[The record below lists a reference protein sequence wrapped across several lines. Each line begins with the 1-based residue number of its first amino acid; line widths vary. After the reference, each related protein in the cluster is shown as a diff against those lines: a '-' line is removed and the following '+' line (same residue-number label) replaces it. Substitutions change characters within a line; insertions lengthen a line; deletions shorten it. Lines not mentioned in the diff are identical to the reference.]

1 MADKL
6 HFSLV
11 SPARELFSGEVD
23 HVIAPG
29 TDGEFGVL
37 AHHAPFM
44 TTLKNGVVRVLEG
57 DTVKM
62 RIFVRGGFADVTSAG
77 LTILAE
83 EGIRFTVL
91 SPYQAAEVL
100 GEDGEWIDV
109 SGGGI
114 DTRVPYRVDLP
125 DNNSMAVF
133 FYDGPLSMEIA
144 FNGILD
150 DGHLFADAL
159 IRGLGEDAAGPV
171 LARVSAVASPLA

>member
-37 AHHAPFM
+37 ANHAPFM

-57 DTVKM
+57 DAVKM
-62 RIFVRGGFADVTSAG
+62 RLFVRGGFADVTPAG

-83 EGIRFTVL
+83 E
-91 SPYQAAEVL
+91 
-100 GEDGEWIDV
+100 
-109 SGGGI
+109 
-114 DTRVPYRVDLP
+114 
-125 DNNSMAVF
+125 AV
-133 FYDGPLSMEIA
+133 
-144 FNGILD
+144 NLD
-150 DGHLFADAL
+150 S
-159 IRGLGEDAAGPV
+159 
-171 LARVSAVASPLA
+171 VSAEQVTKDMDTLRQQILAEGKDGSHRSALEEEYDYLESLKAALSH

>member
-11 SPARELFSGEVD
+11 SPAKELFSGEVD

-37 AHHAPFM
+37 VNHAPFM

-77 LTILAE
+77 LTIL
-83 EGIRFTVL
+83 V
-91 SPYQAAEVL
+91 V
-100 GEDGEWIDV
+100 
-109 SGGGI
+109 
-114 DTRVPYRVDLP
+114 
-125 DNNSMAVF
+125 
-133 FYDGPLSMEIA
+133 
-144 FNGILD
+144 
-150 DGHLFADAL
+150 
-159 IRGLGEDAAGPV
+159 
-171 LARVSAVASPLA
+171 